1 LLEKRQQK
9 YKTFKTVTKKNYYI
23 SFLLLISILAS
34 SCGNNKYV
42 SKEYISTNL
51 SNEKIELSEEL
62 FSKLKKDHYI
72 KKFVEE
78 DFNEKYIRA
87 LIEKLDEN
95 KFFFTQGEVDLFIEK
110 SKNYSGSDF
119 DIDEAYEIINLYFKR
134 LVNFSEYQIRA
145 IEKNSFNFNKEE
157 FMDIYYEDNKWV
169 ETSEH
174 LNELWRLQTKNEL
187 LVAMIAD
194 ELSDQPKK
202 DLIKRYTNKIRR
214 IQQQREEDIFS
225 IAMNTL
231 TNQFD
236 PHSSYLSPRSAED
249 FDMNMSL
256 KLEGIGALLGVKDDY
271 TEIVSLV
278 AGGPAEKSGKILP
291 KDRITKIKQKDLPG
305 SDYVDVIGWRIDE
318 VVDLIRGEAG
328 TEVEIEFIS
337 SESGEDIRKLVT
349 LQREEIKLEDR
360 AAKSKVHQI
369 VNGPKIG
376 IIDLPSFYIDFN
388 GYQNKS
394 NDYKSSSGD
403 IKNILNGFNDQNVD
417 AVILDLRN
425 NGGGALMEANKI
437 IGLFVASG
445 PTVQVKHSAGYIQP
459 YGDSRAVQVWKKPLV
474 VMVNRYSASAS
485 EIVAGA
491 IQDYQRGLVV
501 GQRTFG
507 KGTVQSLEKLS
518 KGQIKI
524 TESKYY
530 RVSGTSTQNKGVVP
544 DIELPVTWD
553 IETVGE
559 SSYPTS
565 LKWDTVRPYRHK
577 KFILDSNKLENIKNL
592 YAQRLANEPNL
603 AYLEKVRQRY
613 DLNKNK
619 KELSLNIDIRES
631 EKTLRKEWLLEL
643 ENERRSLLGLT
654 AFETY
659 ADLLEESKDESPEDE
674 DSINIE
680 EDFLLIEVTN
690 IVKDFLNLKIIL
702 SKVD

>member
-1 LLEKRQQK
+1 MN
-9 YKTFKTVTKKNYYI
+9 KKNYYI
-23 SFLLLISILAS
+23 TFLLLISVLAA

-51 SNEKIELSEEL
+51 SNEKIELSKEL

-72 KKFVEE
+72 KKFVGE
-78 DFNEKYIRA
+78 DFNENYIRA

-95 KFFFTQGEVDLFIEK
+95 KFFFTQPEIDSFIEK
-110 SKNYSGSDF
+110 SSSYSESDF
-119 DIDEAYEIINLYFKR
+119 DIDEAYVIINLYFKK
-134 LVNFSEYQIRA
+134 LVNFTEYQIRA
-145 IEKNSFNFNKEE
+145 IEENSFDFDKEE
-157 FMDIYYEDNKWV
+157 FMDIYYEDNEWAK
-169 ETSEH
+169 TSED

-225 IAMNTL
+225 LAMNIL

-278 AGGPAEKSGKILP
+278 AGGPAERSGKILP
-291 KDRITKIKQKDLPG
+291 KDKIAKIRQKDSSK

-337 SESGEDIRKLVT
+337 SESGENIRKLVT
-349 LQREEIKLEDR
+349 LKREEIKLEDR
-360 AAKSKVHQI
+360 AAKSKIHQVI
-369 VNGPKIG
+369 DGPKIG

-388 GYQNKS
+388 AYQKRS

-403 IKNILNGFNDQNVD
+403 IKNILNNFNDEDVD
-417 AVILDLRN
+417 AVVLDLRN
-425 NGGGALMEANKI
+425 NGGGALIEANKI

-445 PTVQVKHSAGYIQP
+445 PTVQVKHSKGYIQP
-459 YGDSRAVQVWKKPLV
+459 YGDGKAIQVWKKPLV
-474 VMVNRYSASAS
+474 VLVNRYSASAS

-491 IQDYQRGLVV
+491 IQDYQRGLIV

-507 KGTVQSLEKLS
+507 KGTVQSLEQLS

-530 RVSGTSTQNKGVVP
+530 RVNGTSTQNKGVVP
-544 DIELPVTWD
+544 DIELPATWD

-577 KFILDSNKLENIKNL
+577 KFSVDSKKLENIKNL
-592 YAQRLANEPNL
+592 YLERLAEEPNL

-619 KELSLNIDIRES
+619 KVLSLNFDIRET
-631 EKTLRKEWLLEL
+631 EKSIRKEWLLEL
-643 ENERRSLLGLT
+643 ENERRSLLDLET
-654 AFETY
+654 FETY
-659 ADLLEESKDESPEDE
+659 ADLLEENKNDSPSDE

-680 EDFLLIEVTN
+680 EDFFLIEVTN
-690 IVKDFLNLKIIL
+690 IVTDFLNLKFIL